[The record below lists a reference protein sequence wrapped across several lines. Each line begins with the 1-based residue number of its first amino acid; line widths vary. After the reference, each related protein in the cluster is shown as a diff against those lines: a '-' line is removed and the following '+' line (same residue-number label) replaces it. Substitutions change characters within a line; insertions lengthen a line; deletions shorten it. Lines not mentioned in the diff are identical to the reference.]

1 MSFRMERR
9 APLQVESDTL
19 SPTHAEGV
27 PRLRR
32 ALDLAVAEEWDAA
45 AVELAAAHS
54 SAPGLPVFPSLAAA
68 ISLQAGRRRE
78 AIALLA
84 GEQSRD
90 PADPQIAHRLLLA
103 CYHTLRDAQATSCFS
118 GGEVSSLA
126 ERAIASWVVL
136 SHQDRFWTRWLRSR
150 LKQYGEDRPGPLRR
164 ELRAELEARIRDLTT
179 TDSRKLSALF
189 QRETAAAGQLA
200 ALGGFPWTVSSLI
213 CGPLMIQALGCAE
226 AFGAFVTGWRLAPG
240 EPERLRRT
248 FSRLGLVQALLDLD
262 RPEEAWAAL
271 GELSCRECR
280 AAAAAQEA
288 VWSPVVCKESCPR
301 FDYDNPG
308 YAGVPDK
315 AYHLERDALELAVG
329 VQVARGYA
337 ELISPES
344 DPEVV
349 AGHFR
354 EALRLAAL
362 LGEREAAERSVV
374 EAVLGRVKA
383 LTEKRDWSPAIA
395 LLEAGRTACDVP
407 GATAPAVTPREELT
421 GRLAEILTRRGGEA
435 VQEGRWEAA
444 STDLQRAVAL
454 NPYAS
459 NSLLTLS
466 FALQSWA
473 RRLRHTDPAR
483 AVELVL
489 DAVRQLQG
497 GWPGL
502 RDQPGVQKR
511 FDQARKAARD
521 FLQGR
526 AAGLA
531 ASGGFEQALQV
542 LERGLALLPDDPS
555 LAKGHR
561 DMVQRYARFLGDQG
575 QSERATTVL
584 QRGTRRHSGPEDTRP
599 Q

>member
-1 MSFRMERR
+1 MQAE
-9 APLQVESDTL
+9 VDIL
-19 SPTHAEGV
+19 SPAHTEGV
-27 PRLRR
+27 LCLRR
-32 ALDLAVAEEWDAA
+32 ALDLAAAEEWDAA
-45 AVELAAAHS
+45 AEELAAAHS
-54 SAPGLPVFPSLAAA
+54 AAPGLPAFPSLAAA

-78 AIALLA
+78 AIEILT
-84 GEQSRD
+84 GEQRRD
-90 PADPQIAHRLLLA
+90 PADPQVAHRLLLA
-103 CYHTLRDAQATSCFS
+103 CYHTLRDTRATSRLS
-118 GGEVSSLA
+118 AGEVSFLT
-126 ERAIASWVVL
+126 ERTIASWVVL

-150 LKQYGEDRPGPLRR
+150 LRQYGEDRPGPLRK
-164 ELRAELEARIRDLTT
+164 ELRTELEARMRDLTAA
-179 TDSRKLSALF
+179 DSRESAALF
-189 QRETAAAGQLA
+189 ERETAAAGQLA
-200 ALGGFPWTVSSLI
+200 ALGGFPWSATGASLLV

-226 AFGAFVTGWRLAPG
+226 AFGAFVVDRCLAPG
-240 EPERLRRT
+240 EPERLRRA
-248 FSRLGLVQALLDLD
+248 FSRLGLVQAFLDLD
-262 RPEEAWAAL
+262 RPAEAWAAL

-280 AAAAAQEA
+280 AAAVESAQGAA
-288 VWSPVVCKESCPR
+288 WSPVVCRESCPR
-301 FDYDNPG
+301 FDDENPG
-308 YAGVPDK
+308 YAGLPDK

-337 ELISPES
+337 ELTSPES

-362 LGEREAAERSVV
+362 RGEREAAERSVV

-395 LLEAGRTACDVP
+395 LLEAGREACDVP
-407 GATAPAVTPREELT
+407 GAAASAASPREVLT
-421 GRLAEILTRRGGEA
+421 GRLAEILTRRGSEA
-435 VQEGRWEAA
+435 VRAGRWEAA
-444 STDLQRAVAL
+444 VTDLRRAVAL
-454 NPYAS
+454 HPYAS
-459 NSLLTLS
+459 SSLLTLS

-473 RRLRHTDPAR
+473 RRLRHADPAR

-489 DAVRQLQG
+489 DAVHQLQA

-502 RDQPGVQKR
+502 RDQPEVQKR

-542 LERGLALLPDDPS
+542 LEQGLALLPDDPT
-555 LAKGHR
+555 LAKSHR

-575 QSERATTVL
+575 QNERATAVL
-584 QRGTRRHSGPEDTRP
+584 QRGIRRYGVPEDTRP